1 MTSSQASTLCAA
13 ECEIAFDDLTR
24 ELYATDASLY
34 QLQPAAVA
42 FPRSAQQARSII
54 TAAADAGVPITPRGA
69 GSGLSG
75 GAIGDGLI
83 VEFSRYNRQ
92 ITDLNLEART
102 VRTGAGVVLDQ
113 LNTFLRPHGFCF
125 GPDVATS
132 SRATIGG
139 MIANDSSGARV
150 PVYGTTADHV
160 ISQELV
166 LADGRIE
173 QIGPGHDT
181 LKTEREAIA
190 NLIAD
195 HAAEIGEWMPPGL
208 QKRWSGYALDR
219 WRRDPG
225 NLNNMLCG
233 SEGTLAAIFSAELKI
248 VPLPR
253 EKGLGLV
260 FFASV
265 AEAMQA
271 TVELLDLKPSAIE
284 HIDRPLFDQTK
295 GQLNFE
301 AARQLLELDTKPC
314 ESILIVEFYDD
325 VSERL
330 ALLSAKRL
338 GIRTR
343 ICTKPVEMNLV
354 WSLRKAGLSLLT
366 GRKGAAKPVAF
377 IEDAAV
383 RPAQL
388 PAYVAGLESIM
399 RPLGL
404 EVCYYGHAA
413 TGLLHVRPVL
423 DLHTAGDLKKYR
435 LVADQVS
442 ALVRQFKGSLAAEHG
457 VGMARTEYMA
467 EQVGDELLSVMRRIK
482 AFFDPR
488 NLFNP
493 GKIFSDGRFKI
504 DNHLRVESEIRLRL
518 PFEPMLAFAFKDES
532 FIGNLEQ
539 CNGCGGCRKDAPTMC
554 PTFLATGEEYMSTRG
569 RANAIRAAL
578 ELRFHDDPLRSS
590 ELDAALSNCL
600 SCKACTV
607 ECPSNVN
614 LALLKAE
621 LMHARHRRDGLPL
634 HERMLSAVDLLGRL
648 GCMMPALANAALD
661 STLIR
666 CLMRKALGLT
676 DKRRLPYY
684 AKQRFDRWFQKHVA
698 ALYERRNGDTAV
710 IDRRYKSRGEVIL
723 WDDTFVRY
731 HEPHI
736 GIAAVKVLE
745 ALGFSVSLVR
755 GRKCCGRPAFSQG
768 NLEAAAE
775 MGRHNLDLLRA
786 SVAPILFLEP
796 SCYSMFVEDYREL
809 KLVDTE
815 TVARRCFLFEQFVD
829 DLLEREPQA
838 LRFADHPRQI
848 AIHAHCHAKSL
859 LKPQFM
865 ARLAGRLPGATATLL
880 DTGCCGMAGAF
891 GALES
896 KYELSLKVAAPLVQQ
911 LATQPNDTLVI
922 ASGTSCRHQIE
933 HLTPVRPKH
942 MAELLADALS

>member
-1 MTSSQASTLCAA
+1 MTSLQRSTLAA
-13 ECEIAFDDLTR
+13 AGCEIAFDDLTR

-42 FPRSAQQARSII
+42 FPRSAAQASAVI
-54 TAAADAGVPITPRGA
+54 TAASAAGVPVTPRGA

-113 LNTFLRPHGFCF
+113 LNAFLKPHGFCF

-181 LKTEREAIA
+181 LQPERELIA

-225 NLNNMLCG
+225 NLNNILCG

-314 ESILIVEFYDD
+314 ESILIVEFYND
-325 VSERL
+325 VAERL
-330 ALLSAKRL
+330 ALLSARNL
-338 GIRTR
+338 GLRTTICIR
-343 ICTKPVEMNLV
+343 PAEMNRV
-354 WSLRKAGLSLLT
+354 WSMRKAGLSLLT

-388 PAYVAGLESIM
+388 PEYVAGLESIM

-423 DLHTAGDLKKYR
+423 DLHTASDLKKYR

-467 EQVGDELLSVMRRIK
+467 EQVGDELLAVMRQIK
-482 AFFDPR
+482 ASFDPK

-504 DNHLRVESEIRLRL
+504 DNHLRVESETRLRL
-518 PFEPMLAFAFKDES
+518 PFEPVLAFAFKDES

-578 ELRFHDDPLRSS
+578 EMRFHDDPLRSE

-621 LMHARHRRDGLPL
+621 LTHARHRRDGLPL
-634 HERMLSAVDLLGRL
+634 RERMLSHVDLLGRV
-648 GCMMPALANAALD
+648 GCMMPTVANAALD
-661 STLIR
+661 STLVR
-666 CLMRKALGLT
+666 RLMRKTLGLT
-676 DKRRLPYY
+676 DKRPLPHY
-684 AKQRFDRWFQKHVA
+684 AKQRFDRWFH
-698 ALYERRNGDTAV
+698 RRPSS
-710 IDRRYKSRGEVIL
+710 SRVHHGEIIL

-745 ALGFSVSLVR
+745 ALGFNVSLVK

-775 MGRHNLDLLRA
+775 MGRHNLNLLHT

-809 KLVDTE
+809 KLADTE
-815 TVARRCFLFEQFVD
+815 AVARRCFLFEQFVD

-838 LRFADHPRQI
+838 LSFADHPRQI

-865 ARLAGRLPGATATLL
+865 GRLAGRLPGTRATLL

-911 LATQPNDTLVI
+911 LSAQPNDTVVV

-933 HLTPVRPKH
+933 HLTPSHPKH
-942 MAELLADALS
+942 MAEVLAEALL